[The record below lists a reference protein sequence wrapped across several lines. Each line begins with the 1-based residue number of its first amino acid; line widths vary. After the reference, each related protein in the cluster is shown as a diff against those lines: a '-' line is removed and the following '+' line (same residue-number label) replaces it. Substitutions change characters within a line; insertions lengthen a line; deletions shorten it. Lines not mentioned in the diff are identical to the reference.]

1 MPNDKQDDT
10 LFSDE
15 ELPKPRKSS
24 KISKPVGGIA
34 PKVEEKASKNQSLA
48 TRMRPRNLDEF
59 AGQTH
64 ILAPGKLLKRAIE
77 ADRIGSLIF
86 YGPTGTG
93 KTTLA
98 QIIANQT
105 KSKFERLNAV
115 KAKIDDIRRI
125 VDEAI
130 NRLQT
135 TGQPTIL
142 FIDEIHRFN
151 TGQQDALMPDTEN
164 GIITLIGATTENP
177 LREVNPALVS
187 RSQIFELLPLTE
199 EDLLGLLHRALKD
212 EERGLG
218 IMKIFADEDAL
229 RHLATI
235 SDGDAR
241 KALNSLEAAAR
252 ATPPE
257 VDGVIRITL
266 AVAEQSSQTKA
277 IVYGEDAKKES
288 VSAFQKSMRGSDA
301 DSALYWLAKMMQAG
315 EKPEYIARR
324 IVVCAA
330 EDVGLADPMALML
343 ANAALQAVEKI
354 GWPEAKLHL
363 AQATIYISTAPKSNS
378 STRAIEAAE
387 DDVKKNRSIP
397 FPKNLHDRHCRGLT
411 RAGQKFD
418 YKLPHDYPDH
428 FVAQD
433 YLGVDKTFY
442 QPTEQGAEKL
452 VKERVENWRKQF
464 KEERKQKASEP
475 VAIKKILQ
483 GTCSTCGHAQPFN
496 GSFMCVNATVLAKN
510 PNPGKPLIVKPDHRC
525 GSFEPASAR

>member
-86 YGPTGTG
+86 YGPPGTG

-301 DSALYWLAKMMQAG
+301 DYAG
-315 EKPEYIARR
+315 ERLDR
-324 IVVCAA
+324 
-330 EDVGLADPMALML
+330 LAP
-343 ANAALQAVEKI
+343 
-354 GWPEAKLHL
+354 
-363 AQATIYISTAPKSNS
+363 
-378 STRAIEAAE
+378 
-387 DDVKKNRSIP
+387 
-397 FPKNLHDRHCRGLT
+397 
-411 RAGQKFD
+411 
-418 YKLPHDYPDH
+418 
-428 FVAQD
+428 
-433 YLGVDKTFY
+433 
-442 QPTEQGAEKL
+442 
-452 VKERVENWRKQF
+452 
-464 KEERKQKASEP
+464 
-475 VAIKKILQ
+475 
-483 GTCSTCGHAQPFN
+483 
-496 GSFMCVNATVLAKN
+496 
-510 PNPGKPLIVKPDHRC
+510 
-525 GSFEPASAR
+525 